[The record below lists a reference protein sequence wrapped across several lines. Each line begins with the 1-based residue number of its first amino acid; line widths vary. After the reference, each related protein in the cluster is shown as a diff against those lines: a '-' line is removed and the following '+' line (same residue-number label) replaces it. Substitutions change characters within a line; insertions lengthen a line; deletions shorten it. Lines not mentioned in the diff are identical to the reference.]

1 MEEQKDFNLTF
12 SGCGFLGI
20 YHIGVMSCLKENAV
34 DFLKRVRCYG
44 GASAGAF
51 AAAGLVMDLSI
62 QEVAEPVIRL
72 TNRAKSLSFGPLHP
86 SFQLVQA
93 VRTAFQKMLPDNA
106 HEIASG
112 RLHISLTRVPD
123 FTNLIVSEFSSKDDL
138 IEVGFFFIGSNHLI
152 TLREKLSHCIH
163 SSYFD

>member
-1 MEEQKDFNLTF
+1 MENPKDFNLTF
-12 SGCGFLGI
+12 SGCGFLGV

-34 DFLKRVRCYG
+34 DFLNRVNCYG

-51 AAAGLVMDLSI
+51 AAVGLAMDLSI
-62 QEVAEPVIRL
+62 SEVAEPVIRL

-93 VRTAFQKMLPDNA
+93 LRMAFRKILPENA

-112 RLHISLTRVPD
+112 KLHISLTRVPD
-123 FTNLIVSEFSSKDDL
+123 LTNVIVSEFFSKEDL
-138 IEVGFFFIGSNHLI
+138 IEVSHLASNLKGSNN
-152 TLREKLSHCIH
+152 
-163 SSYFD
+163 